1 MLSKK
6 LSSHNANMADEEYD
20 IDIYGDEQ
28 ANNGNNNQ
36 QERSHEEQA
45 HDYQRHDSH
54 DMNADNQD
62 YSRDQGHGDY
72 DSRDE
77 QHEHGDSNAD
87 ETSGTLTPHNPPP
100 QQGVKRKEG
109 SDERPVDPG
118 ATSALLISDL
128 NWWNTDDYLRGMAR
142 QANCEEELKDIT
154 FSEHK
159 VNGKSKGY
167 VLGISCVPW
176 LPVFRLVK

>member
-1 MLSKK
+1 
-6 LSSHNANMADEEYD
+6 MADEEYD

-28 ANNGNNNQ
+28 ANNANNNQ
-36 QERSHEEQA
+36 AEQPRDEQG
-45 HDYQRHDSH
+45 HDYEQDESH
-54 DMNADNQD
+54 DMNADSHD
-62 YSRDQGHGDY
+62 YSHDGHGDY

-77 QHEHGDSNAD
+77 QQGRRDSNAD

-109 SDERPVDPG
+109 SDDRPVDPG

-128 NWWNTDDYLRGMAR
+128 NWWNTDDDIRGMAR
-142 QANCEEELKDIT
+142 QANCEDELKDIT

-167 VLGISCVPW
+167 VKASSLSITFWMPTGDL
-176 LPVFRLVK
+176 LPPSYND

>member
-1 MLSKK
+1 
-6 LSSHNANMADEEYD
+6 MADEEYD

-54 DMNADNQD
+54 DINADNQD